1 MDSLESKGQAKMSYG
16 REQKCLF
23 TVGKIFETRLSD
35 RRQRS
40 GSTQLFCSQFSKNFK
55 RIVDSLIKVVESL
68 IKYCRM
74 LLYNCLT
81 VMYLTLHCSILG
93 NVSIPR
99 DFQKF
104 VPIYIYFN
112 KSQTKL
118 ISAL

>member
-1 MDSLESKGQAKMSYG
+1 MSNG

-35 RRQRS
+35 GRQQRS
-40 GSTQLFCSQFSKNFK
+40 SSTQLFYSQFSKKFK

-68 IKYCRM
+68 IKYCRIF
-74 LLYNCLT
+74 YNYLT
-81 VMYLTLHCSILG
+81 IMYLSIPG

-112 KSQTKL
+112 KSHNHIDGKESQTKL